1 MYQEREVFNAAS
13 TYWNM
18 FFKSGFV
25 VVYKGHLAAICKF
38 HLISAVYEQKQIK
51 NLIV

>member
-1 MYQEREVFNAAS
+1 MYQERGVFNAAS

-18 FFKSGFV
+18 FFKSGFMAD
-25 VVYKGHLAAICKF
+25 YKGHLAAICKF
-38 HLISAVYEQKQIK
+38 PLISAVFEEKQIK